1 MKQQQQRHAQRLAEM
16 ESKRKLEQA
25 THKKALHF
33 YYWESGPVAMV
44 TTSDLK
50 CVCVDVEKMPIVEE
64 HWRLTA
70 FSMAERKLR
79 PNLRT

>member
-1 MKQQQQRHAQRLAEM
+1 MLSCKQMLTQFLRDETQQQHRHAQHLAEM
-16 ESKRKLEQA
+16 ESKKKLEQA

-50 CVCVDVEKMPIVEE
+50 CVWM
-64 HWRLTA
+64 WRRHPLW
-70 FSMAERKLR
+70 RKIGG
-79 PNLRT
+79 